1 MKARQ
6 VLLGAAAGAG
16 AGYTIVRAV
25 QAYRALN
32 APAVQSSS
40 DSASYGRIRRA
51 LAASGAARSLVGTL
65 AFAFGPFAAKF
76 DRTLKLPPVLKPAAF
91 FGAAALA
98 SSLADLPV
106 AFVEEH
112 ALERAYGLTEQDPR
126 GWLSDSLKSAAIGTG
141 VAAVLGALGAFTMHR
156 FPKLWPVAA
165 SLGLLPLLVLANI
178 VVPLYILPLYNTFE
192 PLEGPLER
200 RLRALAARFGVG
212 DAEILRMNMSRQ
224 TKKANAFV
232 AGIGQTHRIVLGD
245 TLVDRF
251 EPEEIEFVVAH
262 ELGHYVSKDTWRM
275 IAVAELSTAALLF
288 AASRITKDEDDRP
301 ALAFL
306 RASALVATGLQLLR
320 PALNAFSRSREWA
333 ADRFAIGAT
342 NDAKNG
348 AAAFRRLRDQNLAE
362 EDVPAWYETLFGSH
376 PSLGK
381 RIEELERT

>member
-6 VLLGAAAGAG
+6 LLLGAAAGIE

-25 QAYRALN
+25 QAYRALRT
-32 APAVQSSS
+32 PAVQSSP

-65 AFAFGPFAAKF
+65 AFAYGPLAAQF
-76 DRTLKLPPVLKPAAF
+76 QRAIKLPPFVRPAAF
-91 FGAAALA
+91 FGAVALA
-98 SSLADLPV
+98 GTILDLPV

-112 ALERAYGLTEQDPR
+112 ALERAYGLSEQDLR
-126 GWLSDSLKSAAIGTG
+126 GWLSDSLKSAAIGATLAALLGTLG
-141 VAAVLGALGAFTMHR
+141 VLAIRR
-156 FPKLWPVAA
+156 FPRSWPVAA
-165 SLGLLPLLVLANI
+165 SAGLLPLLVLANI

-200 RLRALAARFGVG
+200 RLRALAARFSVG

-232 AGIGQTHRIVLGD
+232 TGIGQTHRIVLGD

-251 EPEEIEFVVAH
+251 EAEEIEFVVAH

-275 IAVAELSTAALLF
+275 IAIAELSTAALLF
-288 AASRITKDEDDRP
+288 AASRIAKDDEDRP
-301 ALAFL
+301 VLAFL
-306 RASALVATGLQLLR
+306 RVYALVATGMHVLR

-333 ADRFAIGAT
+333 ADRFALGAT
-342 NDAKNG
+342 GDAKGG

-362 EDVPAWYETLFGSH
+362 DDVPVWYETIFGSH

-381 RIEELERT
+381 RIKELERT